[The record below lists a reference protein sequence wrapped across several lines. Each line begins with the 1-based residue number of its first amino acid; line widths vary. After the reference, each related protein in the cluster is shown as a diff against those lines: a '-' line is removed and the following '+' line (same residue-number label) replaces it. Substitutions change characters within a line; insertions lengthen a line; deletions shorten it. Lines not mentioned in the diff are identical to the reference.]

1 MLREL
6 YRFAI
11 RTLQNPSAEAAQMD
25 VTRMAIPDLGLL
37 VVLLLASFSLFMTA
51 ATHVAVQRVKAR
63 AGKRL
68 VGPTPPVSVLKPL
81 CGVDEGLYENL
92 VSLARQDYPEFE
104 LVLGAE
110 DPDDPALSV
119 ARALRRDFPDV
130 KIRIVAGMPTLGMNP
145 KVSNLTTLTERAEHD
160 LLLISDSNV
169 RPDPDYLRALVAELA
184 DPRVGLVSSVLS
196 GSGGKSLGA
205 RLENLHLATYV
216 ARAVCGADVLVDHP
230 CVIGKSMLFRRSDLE
245 RVGGFALVRDVLAED
260 YVLGQAFE
268 AAGLRV
274 ALSAHVLRTI
284 NVKRSVSQF
293 AARHLRWAQMRRRLA
308 ARLYW
313 GEPLL
318 YPGPLLLAILALLA
332 TGAEP
337 HFVSSQSLVRFSLL
351 ALAAKYA
358 SDALLIRL
366 INGAFPRL
374 SELPLMLLK
383 DVGMWGV
390 WLAGAIRRRVMWR
403 GHAMLIGEGSRLYP
417 DHRQANREPAIAR
430 A

>member
-1 MLREL
+1 
-6 YRFAI
+6 
-11 RTLQNPSAEAAQMD
+11 MD
-25 VTRMAIPDLGLL
+25 VTRMPIPDLGLL

-51 ATHVAVQRVKAR
+51 ATHVAVKRVKAR
-63 AGKRL
+63 AAKRST
-68 VGPTPPVSVLKPL
+68 GSTPPISVLKPL

-92 VSLARQDYPEFE
+92 VSLARQDYPDFE

-110 DPDDPALSV
+110 DARDPALSV
-119 ARALRRDFPDV
+119 ARALRRDFPDL
-130 KIRIVAGMPTLGMNP
+130 KMRIVAGMPSLGMNP
-145 KVSNLTTLTERAEHD
+145 KVSNLSALSERAAHD

-216 ARAVCGADVLVDHP
+216 ARAVCGADVLIAHP
-230 CVIGKSMLFRRSDLE
+230 CVIGKSMLFRRSDLDK
-245 RVGGFALVRDVLAED
+245 VGGFALVRDVLAED

-284 NVKRSVSQF
+284 NVRRSVGQF

-318 YPGPLLLAILALLA
+318 YPGPLLLLVLALLA
-332 TGAEP
+332 SGAHA
-337 HFVSSQSLVRFSLL
+337 HFVSNAWLARLSVL
-351 ALAAKYA
+351 ALAAKYL

-366 INGAFPRL
+366 INGAFPRA

-383 DVGMWGV
+383 DIAMWGV
-390 WLAGAIRRRVMWR
+390 WLTGAVRRRVTWR
-403 GHAMLIGEGSRLYP
+403 GHTMLIGGGSRLYP
-417 DHRQANREPAIAR
+417 DQRVADREPAVAR

>member
-1 MLREL
+1 M
-6 YRFAI
+6 
-11 RTLQNPSAEAAQMD
+11 S
-25 VTRMAIPDLGLL
+25 IPDWGLL
-37 VVLLLASFSLFMTA
+37 VVLLLASFSLLMTA

-63 AGKRL
+63 AAQRRT
-68 VGPTPPVSVLKPL
+68 GPTPPISVLKPL

-104 LVLGAE
+104 LLLGAE

-119 ARALRRDFPDV
+119 ARALRRDFPEV

-145 KVSNLTTLTERAEHD
+145 KVSNLSSLSERAAHD

-196 GSGGKSLGA
+196 GTGGKSLGA

-216 ARAVCGADVLVDHP
+216 ARAVCGADVLVAHP

-284 NVKRSVSQF
+284 NVRRSVGQF

-318 YPGPLLLAILALLA
+318 YPGPLLLVVLALLA
-332 TGAEP
+332 AGAQAP
-337 HFVSSQSLVRFSLL
+337 FVANEWLARLSVL
-351 ALAAKYA
+351 ALAAKYL

-383 DVGMWGV
+383 DIGMWGV
-390 WLAGAIRRRVMWR
+390 WLAGAVRRRVTWR
-403 GHAMLIGEGSRLYP
+403 GHTMLIGEGSRLYP
-417 DHRQANREPAIAR
+417 DHRQANREPAVAR

>member
-1 MLREL
+1 
-6 YRFAI
+6 
-11 RTLQNPSAEAAQMD
+11 MD
-25 VTRMAIPDLGLL
+25 VTRMAIPDWGLL
-37 VVLLLASFSLFMTA
+37 VVLLLASFSLIMTG

-63 AGKRL
+63 AAQRRI
-68 VGPTPPVSVLKPL
+68 GPTPPISVLKPL

-110 DPDDPALSV
+110 DPDDPALCV
-119 ARALRRDFPDV
+119 ARALRRDFPEAR
-130 KIRIVAGMPTLGMNP
+130 IRIVAGMPTLGMNP
-145 KVSNLTTLTERAEHD
+145 KVSNLNALSERAEHD

-169 RPDPDYLRALVAELA
+169 RPDPDYLQALVAELA

-196 GSGGKSLGA
+196 GTGGKSLGA

-216 ARAVCGADVLVDHP
+216 ARAVCGADVLVAHP
-230 CVIGKSMLFRRSDLE
+230 CVIGKSMLFRRSHLE
-245 RVGGFALVRDVLAED
+245 QVGGFALVRDVLAED
-260 YVLGQAFE
+260 YVLGRAFE

-284 NVKRSVSQF
+284 NVQRSVGQF

-313 GEPLL
+313 VEPLL
-318 YPGPLLLAILALLA
+318 YPGPLLLVTLALLA
-332 TGAEP
+332 SGAQV
-337 HFVSSQSLVRFSLL
+337 HFVSNQWLVPLSLL
-351 ALAAKYA
+351 ALGAKYL

-366 INGAFPRL
+366 INGAFPRF

-383 DVGMWGV
+383 DVGMYGV
-390 WLAGAIRRRVMWR
+390 WLAGAVRRRVTWR
-403 GHAMLIGEGSRLYP
+403 GHAMLIGEGSRLYS
-417 DHRQANREPAIAR
+417 DQSSANREPAVAR

>member
-1 MLREL
+1 
-6 YRFAI
+6 
-11 RTLQNPSAEAAQMD
+11 MD
-25 VTRMAIPDLGLL
+25 LTRMAVPDWGLL
-37 VVLLLASFSLFMTA
+37 AILLLTSFSLFLTV

-63 AGKRL
+63 DTKHRL
-68 VGPTPPVSVLKPL
+68 GITPPVSVLKPL

-130 KIRIVAGMPTLGMNP
+130 KIRIVAGMPALGMNP
-145 KVSNLTTLTERAEHD
+145 KVSNLSALSERAEHD

-196 GSGGKSLGA
+196 GTGGKSLGA
-205 RLENLHLATYV
+205 RLENLHLAAYV
-216 ARAVCGADVLVDHP
+216 ACAVCGADVLAAHP
-230 CVIGKSMLFRRSDLE
+230 CVIGKSMLFRRSDLDKI
-245 RVGGFALVRDVLAED
+245 GGFASVRDVLAED

-284 NVKRSVSQF
+284 NVRRSVPQF

-318 YPGPLLLAILALLA
+318 YPGPLLVLVLLLLA
-332 TGAEP
+332 SGAQA
-337 HFVSSQSLVRFSLL
+337 HFVSNDWLAQMSAL
-351 ALAAKYA
+351 ALAAKYL
-358 SDALLIRL
+358 SDAWLIRL
-366 INGAFPRL
+366 INGAFPRF

-383 DVGMWGV
+383 DIGMWGV
-390 WLAGAIRRRVMWR
+390 WLVGAVRRQVTWR
-403 GHAMLIGEGSRLYP
+403 GHTMLIGEGSRLSP
-417 DHRQANREPAIAR
+417 EQRPGNREPLVAR

>member
-1 MLREL
+1 
-6 YRFAI
+6 
-11 RTLQNPSAEAAQMD
+11 MD
-25 VTRMAIPDLGLL
+25 VSRMAIPDWVLL
-37 VVLLLASFSLFMTA
+37 AVLLLTSFSLFMTV
-51 ATHVAVQRVKAR
+51 ATHLAVQRVKAR
-63 AGKRL
+63 AAKPRT
-68 VGPTPPVSVLKPL
+68 GPTPPISVLKPL

-92 VSLARQDYPEFE
+92 VSLARQDYPHFE

-110 DPDDPALSV
+110 DPDDPALAI
-119 ARALRRDFPDV
+119 ARALRRDFPEL
-130 KIRIVAGMPTLGMNP
+130 KIRIVAGAPTLGMNP
-145 KVSNLTTLTERAEHD
+145 KVSNLSALSERAEHD
-160 LLLISDSNV
+160 FLLISDSNV
-169 RPDPDYLRALVAELA
+169 RPDPGYLRALVAELA

-196 GSGGKSLGA
+196 GTDGKSLGA

-216 ARAVCGADVLVDHP
+216 ARAVCGADVLASHP
-230 CVIGKSMLFRRSDLE
+230 CVIGKSMLFRRSHLDQ
-245 RVGGFALVRDVLAED
+245 VGGFALVRDVLAED

-284 NVKRSVSQF
+284 NVRRSVGQF

-313 GEPLL
+313 VEPLL
-318 YPGPLLLAILALLA
+318 YPGPLLLLVLALLA
-332 TGAEP
+332 SGAQAP
-337 HFVSSQSLVRFSLL
+337 FISNAWLSRLTLI
-351 ALAAKYA
+351 ALGGKYL

-383 DVGMWGV
+383 DLGMWGV
-390 WLAGAIRRRVMWR
+390 WLAGAVRRRVTWR
-403 GHAMLIGEGSRLYP
+403 GHVMLIGEGSRLSP
-417 DHRQANREPAIAR
+417 DRSQPNREPAIAQ

>member
-1 MLREL
+1 
-6 YRFAI
+6 
-11 RTLQNPSAEAAQMD
+11 MD
-25 VTRMAIPDLGLL
+25 VTRMAIPDWGLL
-37 VVLLLASFSLFMTA
+37 VVLLVASFSLFMTV

-63 AGKRL
+63 SAKRR
-68 VGPTPPVSVLKPL
+68 VGPTPPISVLKPL

-92 VSLARQDYPEFE
+92 VSLARQEYPDFE

-110 DPDDPALSV
+110 DPDDPALCV
-119 ARALRRDFPDV
+119 ARALRRDFPEL

-145 KVSNLTTLTERAEHD
+145 KVSNLSALSAHAEHD

-196 GSGGKSLGA
+196 GTGGQSLGA

-216 ARAVCGADVLVDHP
+216 ARAVCGADVLVAHP
-230 CVIGKSMLFRRSDLE
+230 CVIGKSMLFRRSHLDK
-245 RVGGFALVRDVLAED
+245 VGGFALVSDVLAED

-274 ALSAHVLRTI
+274 VLSAHVLRTI
-284 NVKRSVSQF
+284 NVRRSVGQF

-318 YPGPLLLAILALLA
+318 YPGPLLLLVLALLA
-332 TGAEP
+332 SGAQA
-337 HFVSSQSLVRFSLL
+337 HFVSSAWLTRLCVL
-351 ALAAKYA
+351 ALVAKYL
-358 SDALLIRL
+358 SDAWLIRL

-383 DVGMWGV
+383 DIGMWGV
-390 WLAGAIRRRVMWR
+390 WLAGAVRRRVVWR

-417 DHRQANREPAIAR
+417 DHRPANREPLAAR